1 VTTLLVT
8 RPAGQAAELVAL
20 LAERGIGAISVPT
33 VEIAPA
39 PPGGALDD
47 AIRSLDGAVWLVIT
61 SVNGAS
67 ALLERLAALACSLPV
82 GVQVAAVG
90 SATAAALEA
99 GGVRVDHVPSRYR
112 TVAIA
117 EGLGDVAG
125 KRVVLARADAATR
138 DLRDALLER
147 GALVEEVVAYCTVE
161 GPAASRDI
169 VRAALAQPLDGV
181 TFTSGSTVRGLHA
194 LLSPPE
200 ALRATALPAYC
211 IGPVTAEVARR
222 SGFAVPVVSAQ
233 HTVAAL
239 AEAIHRHLSK
249 EIA

>member
-20 LAERGIGAISVPT
+20 LAERGIDAISVPT
-33 VEIAPA
+33 VGIAGPSV
-39 PPGGALDD
+39 GGPLDD
-47 AIRSLDGAVWLVIT
+47 AIRSLDGAAWLVIT
-61 SVNGAS
+61 SVNGAAS
-67 ALLERLAALACSLPV
+67 LLERMAALGRSLPA
-82 GVQVAAVG
+82 GVRVAAVG
-90 SATAAALEA
+90 PATAAALES

-117 EGLGDVAG
+117 EGLGDVARR
-125 KRVVLARADAATR
+125 RVVLARADAATR

-147 GALVEEVVAYCTVE
+147 GALVEEVVAYRTVE
-161 GPAASRDI
+161 GPPESRDR
-169 VRAALAQPLDGV
+169 VRAVLMQPLDGV

-194 LLSPPE
+194 LLSAPE

-211 IGPVTAEVARR
+211 IGPVTARVARR
-222 SGFAVPVVSAQ
+222 VGFSVPVVAAR

-239 AEAIHRHLSK
+239 ADAIHAHISK

>member
-8 RPAGQAAELVAL
+8 RPARQAAEFVDL
-20 LAERGIGAISVPT
+20 LAQRGIHAISVPT

-39 PPGGALDD
+39 SPDGALDD
-47 AIRSLDGAVWLVIT
+47 AIRTMDGAAWLVIT
-61 SVNGAS
+61 SVNGAA
-67 ALLERLAALACSLPV
+67 ALLGRLAALDRSLPH
-82 GVQVAAVG
+82 GVRLAAVG
-90 SATAAALEA
+90 SASAAALQM
-99 GGVRVDHVPSRYR
+99 GGLLVDHVPSRYR
-112 TVAIA
+112 TVTIA

-125 KRVVLARADAATR
+125 RRVVLARADAATP
-138 DLRDALLER
+138 DLREALRSR
-147 GALVEEVVAYCTVE
+147 GALVEEVVAYRTVE
-161 GPAASRDI
+161 GPPASRDR

-211 IGPVTAEVARR
+211 IGPVTARIARR
-222 SGFAVPVVSAQ
+222 AGFAVPVVASR

-239 AEAIHRHLSK
+239 ADAIHSHLTK
-249 EIA
+249 ETA